1 MKKIKKLSETR
12 QAWWFFCHEDQL
24 WLLSDNS
31 FPMASL
37 EALGYDFDRQCPSYL
52 LDYYQGKPCILVDL
66 QHQGVQFQS
75 GQWHDMRSVLNLFA
89 QELALIAGR
98 ACQVAHFI
106 RTHQFCGQCGE
117 RMLSIT
123 WEVAKQCKSCGH
135 RAYPRLSPAVI
146 MAIVKDGDVLL
157 AQNKRNKGGIHSIL
171 AGFVEAGESL
181 EQCVSREVFEE
192 VGLKIKNIRYFGS
205 QPWPFPHNM
214 MIGFIADYAGGE
226 IKLEPNELIA
236 GGWYNASNLPEIPGP
251 HTIAREMIDHV
262 LELNQQTT
270 EQIDLR

>member
-1 MKKIKKLSETR
+1 MKKIKKLSEVR
-12 QAWWFFCHEDQL
+12 RAWWFFCHDDQL

-31 FPMASL
+31 FPNQSL
-37 EALGYDFDRQCPSYL
+37 EVLGLEFDRQSPSYL

-66 QHQGVQFQS
+66 QHQNVQFQD
-75 GQWHDMRSVLNLFA
+75 GQWHDMRSVLSSFPGPIS
-89 QELALIAGR
+89 LIAGR

-146 MAIVKDGDVLL
+146 MAIVKDGEVLL
-157 AQNKRNKGGIHSIL
+157 AQNKRNKGAIYSIL

-181 EQCVSREVFEE
+181 EQCVEREVFEE

-214 MIGFIADYAGGE
+214 MIGFIADYASGE
-226 IKLEPNELIA
+226 IKLDPHELIA
-236 GGWYNASNLPEIPGP
+236 GDWYNKNNLPDIPGH

-262 LELNQQTT
+262 LEL
-270 EQIDLR
+270 EQ